1 MSQTKSATGLL
12 IGRFFLGAIEAGLY
26 PGALFILTCW
36 YTKKEVGEYLATDF
50 SGFDM
55 WLT

>member
-12 IGRFFLGAIEAGLY
+12 VGRFFLGAIEAGLY

-36 YTKKEVGEYLATDF
+36 YTKKEVGEYLA
-50 SGFDM
+50 SESPGSEM